1 MNMKSTDLR
10 LVEDAGLDC
19 STTWGWSMDGEH
31 SVMFRFDEQSAS
43 AVWGGSSIPLN
54 WSKEIEKTL
63 N

>member
-1 MNMKSTDLR
+1 MKSTDKTR
-10 LVEDAGLDC
+10 LEELSPEC
-19 STTWGWSMDGEH
+19 SMTWGWSTDGEH
-31 SVMFRFDEQSAS
+31 SVMFQFREASAS